1 MAKAHLKGYNAT
13 HRAEA
18 GARKISFE
26 FKSYGHGEQ
35 METISRYC
43 ALVLFALIATVASA
57 QPTKI
62 GYVNVLRIENES
74 ALAKQSMDLLRKEF
88 APREQQ
94 LAEMQKQGNALQAD
108 LEKNA
113 ATMPLGERQAK
124 EKRITAMLQQ
134 YQQMQ
139 RSMAE
144 DFEVRKRESFGG
156 FLTEVNGIIKNI
168 AEAGKYD
175 LIVQQAVY
183 NSTAMDITE
192 EVMKELA
199 KRAAAAGK

>member
-1 MAKAHLKGYNAT
+1 
-13 HRAEA
+13 
-18 GARKISFE
+18 
-26 FKSYGHGEQ
+26 

-43 ALVLFALIATVASA
+43 ALTLFALIATAAAA

-62 GYVNVLRIENES
+62 GYVNVVRIENES
-74 ALAKQSMDLLRKEF
+74 ALAKASLEQLKKEF

-94 LAEMQKQGNALQAD
+94 LAEMQKTGNALQAD
-108 LEKNA
+108 LEKNG
-113 ATMPLGERQAK
+113 ATMPAAERQAK

-156 FLTEVNGIIKNI
+156 FLAEVNTIIKNI

-175 LIVQQAVY
+175 LILQQAVY
-183 NSTAMDITE
+183 NSAQTDITE

-199 KRAAAAGK
+199 KRAAAK

>member
-1 MAKAHLKGYNAT
+1 MDKLLRCCALL
-13 HRAEA
+13 
-18 GARKISFE
+18 
-26 FKSYGHGEQ
+26 
-35 METISRYC
+35 
-43 ALVLFALIATVASA
+43 ALVLTAGLAHA
-57 QPTKI
+57 QSTKV

-74 ALAKQSMDLLRKEF
+74 ALAKQSLDVLRKEF

-94 LAEMQKQGNALQAD
+94 LAQMQKEGNALQAD
-108 LEKNA
+108 LEKNSV
-113 ATMPLGERQAK
+113 TMPAGERAAK
-124 EKRITAMLQQ
+124 EKRIRDMLQQ

-144 DFEVRKRESFGG
+144 DFEVRKRESFGT
-156 FLTEVNGIIKNI
+156 FLNEVNAIIKNI

-175 LIVQQAVY
+175 LILQQAVY
-183 NSTAMDITE
+183 NSAATDITD

>member
-1 MAKAHLKGYNAT
+1 MDTLA
-13 HRAEA
+13 
-18 GARKISFE
+18 
-26 FKSYGHGEQ
+26 
-35 METISRYC
+35 RYC
-43 ALVLFALIATVASA
+43 AFVLFALFATAASA

-74 ALAKQSMDLLRKEF
+74 ALAKQSLEVLKKEF
-88 APREQQ
+88 GPREQQ
-94 LAEMQKQGNALQAD
+94 LAEMQKVGNGLQAE
-108 LEKNA
+108 LEKNG
-113 ATMPLGERQAK
+113 ATMPAAERIAK

-156 FLTEVNGIIKNI
+156 FLAEVNAIIKSI

-175 LIVQQAVY
+175 LIIQQAVY
-183 NSTAMDITE
+183 NSAATDITE

-199 KRAAAAGK
+199 KRAGSK

>member
-1 MAKAHLKGYNAT
+1 MNT
-13 HRAEA
+13 FFR
-18 GARKISFE
+18 
-26 FKSYGHGEQ
+26 YG
-35 METISRYC
+35 
-43 ALVLFALIATVASA
+43 ALVVFALLITEVSA
-57 QPTKI
+57 QSTKV
-62 GYVNVLRIENES
+62 GYVNVVRIENES
-74 ALAKQSMDLLRKEF
+74 ALAKQSLDLLRKEF

-94 LAEMQKQGNALQAD
+94 LAEMQKQGNSLQAE
-108 LEKNA
+108 LEKSA
-113 ATMPLGERQAK
+113 ATMPASDRIAK

-144 DFEVRKRESFGG
+144 DFEIRKRESFGG
-156 FLTEVNGIIKNI
+156 FLAEVNTIIKNI

-183 NSTAMDITE
+183 NSAATDLTD

-199 KRAAAAGK
+199 KRSAAGK

>member
-1 MAKAHLKGYNAT
+1 MD
-13 HRAEA
+13 
-18 GARKISFE
+18 
-26 FKSYGHGEQ
+26 
-35 METISRYC
+35 TISRYC
-43 ALVLFALIATVASA
+43 ALVVLVLMAGAAFAQS
-57 QPTKI
+57 TKI
-62 GYVNVLRIENES
+62 GYVNVVRIENES
-74 ALAKQSMDLLRKEF
+74 ALAKQSLDLLRKEF
-88 APREQQ
+88 APREKQ
-94 LAEMQKQGNALQAD
+94 LAEMQTQGNALQAD

-113 ATMPLGERQAK
+113 ATMPAAERQAK

-156 FLTEVNGIIKNI
+156 FLSEVNSIIKNL

-183 NSTAMDITE
+183 NSSATDITE

>member
-1 MAKAHLKGYNAT
+1 MD
-13 HRAEA
+13 
-18 GARKISFE
+18 
-26 FKSYGHGEQ
+26 
-35 METISRYC
+35 TISRCC
-43 ALVLFALIATVASA
+43 ALVVFVLIAGAASA
-57 QPTKI
+57 QSTKI
-62 GYVNVLRIENES
+62 GYVNVVRIENES
-74 ALAKQSMDLLRKEF
+74 ALAKQSLEVLRKEF

-108 LEKNA
+108 LEKNS
-113 ATMPLGERQAK
+113 ATMPAAERQSK
-124 EKRITAMLQQ
+124 EKRITGMLQQ

-144 DFEVRKRESFGG
+144 DFEIRKRESFGG
-156 FLTEVNGIIKNI
+156 FLSEVNGIIKNI

-183 NSTAMDITE
+183 NSSATDITE

-199 KRAAAAGK
+199 KRASAAGK

>member
-1 MAKAHLKGYNAT
+1 VAKAHLKGYNAACRT
-13 HRAEA
+13 PN
-18 GARKISFE
+18 ISFE

-35 METISRYC
+35 MDTLSRYC
-43 ALVLFALIATVASA
+43 ALVLFALIATAASA

-74 ALAKQSMDLLRKEF
+74 ALAKQSMDQLRKEF

-94 LAEMQKQGNALQAD
+94 LAEMQKQGNALQAE

-113 ATMPLGERQAK
+113 ATMPAGERQAK

-183 NSTAMDITE
+183 NSAATDITE

-199 KRAAAAGK
+199 KRAAAGK

>member
-1 MAKAHLKGYNAT
+1 MKLFF
-13 HRAEA
+13 R
-18 GARKISFE
+18 
-26 FKSYGHGEQ
+26 YG
-35 METISRYC
+35 
-43 ALVLFALIATVASA
+43 ALVVFALLITEVSA
-57 QPTKI
+57 QSTKV
-62 GYVNVLRIENES
+62 GYVNVVRIENES
-74 ALAKQSMDLLRKEF
+74 ALAKQSLDLLRKEF

-94 LAEMQKQGNALQAD
+94 LVEMQKQGNSLQAE
-108 LEKNA
+108 LEKSA
-113 ATMPLGERQAK
+113 ATMPASDRIAR

-144 DFEVRKRESFGG
+144 DFEIRKRESFGG
-156 FLTEVNGIIKNI
+156 FLAEVNTIIKNI

-183 NSTAMDITE
+183 NSAATDLTD

-199 KRAAAAGK
+199 KRSAAGK

>member
-1 MAKAHLKGYNAT
+1 MVKGHLKGYNALDQ
-13 HRAEA
+13 APA
-18 GARKISFE
+18 GARNIPFG
-26 FKSYGHGEQ
+26 FKSHGHGEQ
-35 METISRYC
+35 MDTFTRYC
-43 ALVLFALIATVASA
+43 ALVLFALIAGAAWA
-57 QPTKI
+57 QPIKI

-74 ALAKQSMDLLRKEF
+74 ALAKQSLELLKKEF
-88 APREQQ
+88 GPREQQ
-94 LAEMQKQGNALQAD
+94 LAEMQKTGNALQAD

-113 ATMPLGERQAK
+113 ATMPAAERIAK

-156 FLTEVNGIIKNI
+156 FLAEVNTIIKNI

-175 LIVQQAVY
+175 LIIQQAVY
-183 NSTAMDITE
+183 NSAATDITE

-199 KRAAAAGK
+199 KRAAGK

>member
-1 MAKAHLKGYNAT
+1 MRHAVQR
-13 HRAEA
+13 RAI
-18 GARKISFE
+18 RKISFE

-43 ALVLFALIATVASA
+43 ALILFALFAASA
-57 QPTKI
+57 AAQTTKI
-62 GYVNVLRIENES
+62 GYVNVVRIENES
-74 ALAKQSMDLLRKEF
+74 ALAKASMELLKKEF

-94 LAEMQKQGNALQAD
+94 LAEMQKTGNALQAD
-108 LEKNA
+108 LEKNG
-113 ATMPLGERQAK
+113 ATMPVAERQAK

-156 FLTEVNGIIKNI
+156 FLTEVNTIIKNI

-183 NSTAMDITE
+183 NSAQTDITE

-199 KRAAAAGK
+199 KRAAAK